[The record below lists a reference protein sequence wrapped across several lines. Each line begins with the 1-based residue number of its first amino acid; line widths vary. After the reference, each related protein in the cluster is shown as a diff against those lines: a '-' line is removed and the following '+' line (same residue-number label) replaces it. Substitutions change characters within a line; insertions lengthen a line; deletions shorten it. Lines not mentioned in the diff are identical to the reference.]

1 MVEIDIRMRLKKNSK
16 NKKSTG
22 NNTEKIYLKHANN
35 ERKTYP
41 TIWIVLLA
49 LRLYY

>member
-1 MVEIDIRMRLKKNSK
+1 MAEIGIRMRLKKKSK

-35 ERKTYP
+35 GRKD
-41 TIWIVLLA
+41 I
-49 LRLYY
+49 